1 MSARLD
7 QMVSETTL
15 QSVPGLARE
24 FVSARPFKH
33 VAIDNFFAPETARL
47 LADHF
52 PAFDEKLAMNEN
64 GVVGGKAVNQKVRG
78 MGKPWAALDDL
89 VKGEEFRQ
97 LISDI
102 TGIPSLLYDP
112 HYFGGGTHENLQGQA
127 LDAHV
132 DFNFHP
138 ITRQHRR
145 LNIIIY
151 LTEEWQDEWGGSIQ
165 LHKDPYLPPEQDEI
179 TVLTPLFNRC
189 VIFETNEV
197 SWHGFPR
204 IELPEDKRH
213 ISRRSFALYYYTE
226 SRPQAELGPEH
237 STIYVEQ
244 HLPADF
250 QAGITLDPATVQQ
263 VRNLVASRDQHLQR
277 LYGNIKQLNTEL
289 NHLKEQMGLQAP
301 PLVADESSGT
311 PATGQVGADEAAAA
325 RSSAAFSDTMG
336 AQASSGDELDANIRR
351 RDERIRAL
359 EAHIAHLK
367 QSTSWRITR
376 PLRQLKRRLA
386 GHKG

>member
-7 QMVSETTL
+7 QMVSESTL
-15 QSVPGLARE
+15 QSVPGLAGK
-24 FVSARPFKH
+24 FASARPFRH
-33 VAIDNFFAPETARL
+33 VAIDNFFTPQTARL

-52 PAFDEKLAMNEN
+52 PAFDEKLATNEN
-64 GVVGGKAVNQKVRG
+64 GLVGRKAVNQKVRG
-78 MGKPWAALDDL
+78 LGKPWVALDDL
-89 VKGEEFRQ
+89 VQGDDFRQ

-165 LHKDPYLPPEQDEI
+165 LHKDPHLPPEQDEI
-179 TVLTPLFNRC
+179 AVVTPLFNRC
-189 VIFETNEV
+189 VIFETNEI

-226 SRPQAELGPEH
+226 SRPQSELGPQH

-244 HLPADF
+244 HLPASF
-250 QAGITLDPATVQQ
+250 QAGMTLDPEMVQQ
-263 VRNLVASRDQHLQR
+263 VRDLLASRDQHLER
-277 LYGNIKQLNTEL
+277 LYGNIKEL
-289 NHLKEQMGLQAP
+289 YTDINYFKEQMGLQAP
-301 PLVADESSGT
+301 PLVADESSS
-311 PATGQVGADEAAAA
+311 AHAAGQGGANEAAL
-325 RSSAAFSDTMG
+325 S
-336 AQASSGDELDANIRR
+336 ASSLSINDTDDLEANIRR

-359 EAHIAHLK
+359 EAHIAYLK
-367 QSTSWRITR
+367 RSTSWRITR

-386 GHKG
+386 GNKG

>member
-7 QMVSETTL
+7 QMVSESTL
-15 QSVPGLARE
+15 QSVPGLAGK
-24 FVSARPFKH
+24 FASARPFRH
-33 VAIDNFFAPETARL
+33 VAIDNFFTPQTARL

-52 PAFDEKLAMNEN
+52 PAFDEKLATNEN
-64 GVVGGKAVNQKVRG
+64 GLVGRKAVNQKVRG
-78 MGKPWAALDDL
+78 LGKPWVALDDL
-89 VKGEEFRQ
+89 VQGDDFRQ

-151 LTEEWQDEWGGSIQ
+151 LTEECQDEWGVSIQ
-165 LHKDPYLPPEQDEI
+165 LHKDPHLPPEQDEI
-179 TVLTPLFNRC
+179 AVVTPLFNRC
-189 VIFETNEV
+189 VIFETNEI

-226 SRPQAELGPEH
+226 SRPQSELGPQH

-244 HLPADF
+244 HLPASF
-250 QAGITLDPATVQQ
+250 QAGMTLDPEMVQQ
-263 VRNLVASRDQHLQR
+263 VRDLLASRDQHLER
-277 LYGNIKQLNTEL
+277 LYGNIKEL
-289 NHLKEQMGLQAP
+289 YTDINYFKEQMGLQAP
-301 PLVADESSGT
+301 PLVADESSS
-311 PATGQVGADEAAAA
+311 AHAAGQGGANEAAL
-325 RSSAAFSDTMG
+325 S
-336 AQASSGDELDANIRR
+336 ASSLSINDTDDLEANIRR

-359 EAHIAHLK
+359 EAHIAYLK
-367 QSTSWRITR
+367 RSTSWRITR

-386 GHKG
+386 GNKG